1 MLQWLSKRLERP
13 MYRSYLWNIL
23 ACSKGMKITWS
34 MLGIAKIS
42 IVPQKDVL
50 RWNNWSFIPTNARY
64 KDVEFARVPLSSVTT
79 MFGSV
84 RTIVLAISLFAQFF
98 GKRWAFNLN
107 FKRSSK
113 TLRAVLAITWKRSCN
128 RNWTQSTTS
137 LDEEENSLRD
147 KHPRKCNK
155 NPENEHFTK
164 VLIFF

>member
-13 MYRSYLWNIL
+13 MYRSCLWSIL

-64 KDVEFARVPLSSVTT
+64 KDVEFARVPLSYVTT
-79 MFGSV
+79 TFGFV
-84 RTIVLAISLFAQFF
+84 RTIEYVIYPFVLLF
-98 GKRWAFNLN
+98 GKRWAFNSSS
-107 FKRSSK
+107 KRSSK

-128 RNWTQSTTS
+128 RNWTQFTT
-137 LDEEENSLRD
+137 LLGEEENSLRD
-147 KHPRKCNK
+147 KHPCKCNFK
-155 NPENEHFTK
+155 QKSWKWTFY
-164 VLIFF
+164 

>member
-1 MLQWLSKRLERP
+1 MKTLGLP
-13 MYRSYLWNIL
+13 MYRSYLWNIMNFL
-23 ACSKGMKITWS
+23 KGIMNTWF

-42 IVPQKDVL
+42 IAAWTDVL
-50 RWNNWSFIPTNARY
+50 RWNNWSFIAMNVRLE
-64 KDVEFARVPLSSVTT
+64 DVEFARVPLSYVTT
-79 MFGSV
+79 TFGFV
-84 RTIVLAISLFAQFF
+84 RTIEYVIYHPFVLLF
-98 GKRWAFNLN
+98 GKRWAFNSSS
-107 FKRSSK
+107 KRSSK